1 MEFNYI
7 RIEGESTEDK
17 YGFFKLFFDANENQ
31 LLHYYEPD
39 LGLFAVES
47 PMVIERALMGGYRPV
62 AFVMIDSLADEMC
75 ARFAEL
81 AEGYYITSNNKHS
94 EESSIDKT
102 SDNKRF
108 EESSIDKTSDNKQ
121 FEESSIP
128 VYIADYETIASL
140 TGVNITRG
148 VLALMKRQEMP
159 DIREL
164 LRDCHRIAVF
174 DDVENP
180 TNVGAMFRSAAAL
193 GIEAVVLTGSSSDP
207 LYRRA
212 SRVSVGTVFQ
222 IPWIKLKKNKK
233 SSDKAMGESDKVI
246 VPSDKAMGESDKVI
260 VPSDKAMGESD
271 KVTDRS
277 DKMMG
282 EEASNSVMLN
292 NPDDGISCYID
303 ILHALGF
310 KTAAMALSDNSVSIR
325 DERLKS
331 EEKLAIILG
340 NEGFGLSEEVIE
352 ASDYVVKIPMKN
364 NVDSLNVAAASSVVF
379 WELAN

>member
-7 RIEGESTEDK
+7 RIDGESTEDK

-31 LLHYYEPD
+31 LLHFYEPE

-47 PMVIERALMGGYRPV
+47 PMVIERALMGRYRPV

-75 ARFAEL
+75 ACFAEL
-81 AEGYYITSNNKHS
+81 AEEYYITSNNKHS
-94 EESSIDKT
+94 
-102 SDNKRF
+102 
-108 EESSIDKTSDNKQ
+108 
-121 FEESSIP
+121 EESSIP
-128 VYIADYETIASL
+128 VYIADYETIAGL

-233 SSDKAMGESDKVI
+233 SSDKAMGESDKV
-246 VPSDKAMGESDKVI
+246 
-260 VPSDKAMGESD
+260 
-271 KVTDRS
+271 TDRS
-277 DKMMG
+277 DKVMG

-340 NEGFGLSEEVIE
+340 NEGFGLSDEVIE

>member
-7 RIEGESTEDK
+7 RIDGESTEDK

-31 LLHYYEPD
+31 LLHFYEPE

-47 PMVIERALMGGYRPV
+47 PMVIERALMAGYRPV

-81 AEGYYITSNNKHS
+81 AEEYYITSNNKHS
-94 EESSIDKT
+94 
-102 SDNKRF
+102 
-108 EESSIDKTSDNKQ
+108 
-121 FEESSIP
+121 EESSIP
-128 VYIADYETIASL
+128 VYIADYETIAGL

-222 IPWIKLKKNKK
+222 IPWIKLRKNKK
-233 SSDKAMGESDKVI
+233 S
-246 VPSDKAMGESDKVI
+246 
-260 VPSDKAMGESD
+260 SDKAMGESD

-277 DKMMG
+277 DKVMG

-340 NEGFGLSEEVIE
+340 NEGFGLSDEVIE

>member
-7 RIEGESTEDK
+7 RIDGESTEDK

-31 LLHYYEPD
+31 LLHFYEPD

-81 AEGYYITSNNKHS
+81 AEEYYITSNNKHS

-102 SDNKRF
+102 SNNKH
-108 EESSIDKTSDNKQ
+108 SK
-121 FEESSIP
+121 ESSIP
-128 VYIADYETIASL
+128 VYIADYETIAGL

-233 SSDKAMGESDKVI
+233 S
-246 VPSDKAMGESDKVI
+246 
-260 VPSDKAMGESD
+260 SDKAMGESD

>member
-7 RIEGESTEDK
+7 RIDGESTEDK

-75 ARFAEL
+75 VRFAEL
-81 AEGYYITSNNKHS
+81 AEEYYITSNNKHS

-102 SDNKRF
+102 R
-108 EESSIDKTSDNKQ
+108 DNKQ

-128 VYIADYETIASL
+128 VYIADYETIAGL

-233 SSDKAMGESDKVI
+233 SSDKV
-246 VPSDKAMGESDKVI
+246 
-260 VPSDKAMGESD
+260 
-271 KVTDRS
+271 
-277 DKMMG
+277 MG

-292 NPDDGISCYID
+292 NPDDGISSYID